1 MTSTS
6 SDRFALAVVAS
17 LAFVLR
23 VVPFF
28 GPEGAWTYRV
38 DYDEGVYFSAA
49 SLLLKGFVPYRDFVF
64 VHPPGVLLWLS
75 ATSAWTASFIGVDG
89 AFTLAR
95 WLSAGVG
102 VLNLVLVWAVT
113 LEWSRS
119 RWGALF
125 AAFVYATYPEIVQVE
140 RGPFIEPL
148 LNASVLAMALAVMQ
162 RRFKTAAVL
171 AGVAMVFKLWA
182 ALWIVGA
189 LWALPDHKERLR
201 FMLISGGVFVGALLP
216 FAVFAPREF
225 IHQTLL
231 FHLHRPPDGVARLAR
246 VEQIV
251 ALRHLA
257 SPLLA
262 IASLFTARHKLLT
275 TAWVLTLVSFFATS
289 AWWSQYNAHLVASEA
304 VLAGGFVSWAL
315 RQKDIVGRGF
325 LFAGGVFLC
334 ISLFHVIKRIPN
346 RGEDHLALAHLKL
359 PADQCVFAFEPSWML
374 AAGRLPT
381 KPLVVDSYAMSLMK
395 RELVGL
401 DDCEWVAL
409 GVRGK
414 KQLSPEQRARLR
426 GHVVFE

>member
-49 SLLLKGFVPYRDFVF
+49 SLLTKGFLPYRDFVF
-64 VHPPGVLLWLS
+64 VHPPGILLFL
-75 ATSAWTASFIGVDG
+75 AGTSAWTASLVGVDG
-89 AFTLAR
+89 AFALAR
-95 WLSAGVG
+95 WLASGIG
-102 VLNLVLVWAVT
+102 VLNVVLVWGVT

-119 RWGALF
+119 RWASLF

-148 LNASVLAMALAVMQ
+148 LNASVLSMTLMVMH
-162 RRFKTAAVL
+162 RRYRAAAVL
-171 AGVAMVFKLWA
+171 AGVALAFKLWA

-189 LWALPDHKERLR
+189 LWALPDARERVR
-201 FMLISGGVFVGALLP
+201 FTLVSAGVFFAAVLP
-216 FAVFAPREF
+216 FALLAPLELVRE
-225 IHQTLL
+225 TLL
-231 FHLHRPPDGVARLAR
+231 FHFGRPPDGVPRLQR
-246 VEQIV
+246 FEQIV

-262 IASLFTARHKLLT
+262 LASTFTMRHRVVT

-304 VLAGGFVSWAL
+304 VLAGAFVSWVL
-315 RQKDIVGRGF
+315 KEKDIAGRGF
-325 LFAGGVFLC
+325 LFAGAVFLV
-334 ISLFHVIKRIPN
+334 ISLVHVIKRIPN
-346 RGEDHLALAHLKL
+346 RGEDHLALARLKL
-359 PADQCVFAFEPSWML
+359 PADACVFAFEPSWLL

-381 KPLVVDSYAMSLMK
+381 KPLVVDSYAMALMK
-395 RELVGL
+395 RELEGL

-409 GVRGK
+409 GARGRR
-414 KQLSPEQRARLR
+414 QLTPGQRSRLR
-426 GHVVFE
+426 GHVVLE